1 MENPTALPERK
12 MVPQRL
18 DGVSKAFEYVIFN
31 ELTGCTSFLIKGP
44 ILQSATHWPQA
55 SKTSS
60 AHP

>member
-31 ELTGCTSFLIKGP
+31 ELTGCSLFLIKAS
-44 ILQSATHWPQA
+44 ILQSATR
-55 SKTSS
+55 
-60 AHP
+60 